1 MKRQFILSSLFVLSL
16 TACSLENVKD
26 PKVQKLATEKNVPGL
41 IAYASD
47 KYPGFGEVQAV
58 EALGEIGDKQAV
70 EPLIGMLKRASSG
83 SESSGEIDRRQAAAT
98 VLAKFKD
105 ERAFQPL
112 VEATIDGSTE
122 VSSAAKVS
130 LKELVA
136 SHPKLVDQLLTKLG
150 KDDKAAIAALG
161 AIGQPALDPLI
172 EALKHPESGV
182 RLDATSALADIA
194 DPKAIPAL
202 VENLTDPFTAPMVGV
217 ALERV
222 KYEPATDADRIHYWI
237 ANKKGEDLRQN
248 WQMTKSVL
256 LQDLETGDPGKID
269 YAVMSFI
276 RIGEPNT
283 IETLTQFLQEK
294 GSKDLALAYLNCGQE
309 QLSKAGEDWANAQG
323 YEVVRTEVPQNQA
336 TQWGEL

>member
-1 MKRQFILSSLFVLSL
+1 MKRQFILSSLLVLGL

-26 PKVQKLATEKNVPGL
+26 SKVQELAAEKNVSGL
-41 IAYASD
+41 IAYASE
-47 KYPGFGEVQAV
+47 KYPSFGAAQAV

-70 EPLIGMLKRASSG
+70 EPLIGMLQQSSSPESS
-83 SESSGEIDRRQAAAT
+83 SESNRRQAAAK
-98 VLAKFKD
+98 VLAQFKD
-105 ERAFQPL
+105 ERAFEPL
-112 VEATIDGSTE
+112 VAATIDGNTN
-122 VSSAAKVS
+122 VSSAAKAS

-136 SHPKLVDQLLTKLG
+136 SKPELVDRLLAKLG
-150 KDDKAAIAALG
+150 KDDKAAIEALG

-172 EALKHPESGV
+172 AALKDPESSV

-217 ALERV
+217 ALEFT

-237 ANKKGEDLRQN
+237 ANKKGQELRQN

-256 LQDLETGDPGKID
+256 LQDLETGDPEKID
-269 YAVMSFI
+269 YAIVSFI

-283 IETLTQFLQEK
+283 IATLTQFLQEK
-294 GSKDLALAYLNCGQE
+294 GTKDLALAYLNCGHE
-309 QLSKAGEDWANAQG
+309 ELAKAGEDWANAQG
-323 YEVVRTEVPQNQA
+323 YEVVRTETVNTQS